1 VRLALLSFLALV
13 VLSGCGPHR
22 IPGTDL
28 EDTGD
33 TRAIIDVITRYNA
46 ALEARDANGIL
57 ALVDPEFRDNAGT
70 LTPEDDIDIQRLRT
84 VLPQRLAKL
93 QDVAVRIEIKA
104 IDVKGDKATAVYT
117 WVSQFKLNGKPMTE
131 SDIKRM
137 ELRRS
142 AEGWKILTGI

>member
-1 VRLALLSFLALV
+1 MRLALLFFLAGVALA
-13 VLSGCGPHR
+13 GCGPHH

-33 TRAIIDVITRYNA
+33 TRAIIDTITRYNA
-46 ALEARDANGIL
+46 ALEARDANAIL

-93 QDVAVRIEIKA
+93 QNPSSAQAR
-104 IDVKGDKATAVYT
+104 
-117 WVSQFKLNGKPMTE
+117 LN
-131 SDIKRM
+131 
-137 ELRRS
+137 
-142 AEGWKILTGI
+142 